1 MNELTAVVT
10 TTPDGTDECAKFTID
25 TVSNPFTF
33 HNVTQSGTDY
43 MLSFHIKSEASGSIT
58 IANKTISTSTTWN
71 KSVISFTGS
80 GTDLVLTF
88 NKTGTYY
95 MYHTMLEIGNV
106 ASDWHL
112 AEEDT
117 ISRIENAESNIKVLS
132 DNIDM
137 TVKKGDLISQI
148 HVEAGTTKIMA
159 DDIDLEGYVTITD
172 LKQTG
177 TTTINGG
184 NITTGMIRSQYT
196 TVINGEDVP
205 KFYVDLN
212 NGFIHMADGEFTG
225 SITSTS
231 GTIGGW
237 TIKETA
243 LYSGTTSMSSTVNGT
258 YIGTDGIR
266 NYASS
271 AQYVNIA
278 NGVLTAYGANINGTI
293 TADSGTIGG
302 WTIKDN
308 SLENTYTTTADST
321 STSVTLSLSN
331 SANGSQYFMS
341 VVSSE
346 GSGSSGGTSE
356 DRLFSIDKLGAVYM
370 TSGTIGGWN
379 IEKDKL
385 YSQPTDN
392 TYVALHNATNST
404 QDVFIVRT
412 GTSDAYKYPFWIRG
426 DGSVYMTK
434 GTIGGFT
441 IKDNLLEYSSTYT
454 DSNNNKHYRYL
465 TLSGQNGLIL
475 NRYDANNEDADAN
488 KMTIRD
494 GGLYIGT
501 RTIITTPETSRDV
514 YGNYNYHITTLSS
527 SGFYTKKNIVFL
539 NSGVGLCGTTRD
551 ETSTATTN
559 ATIYSIARLSSSC
572 NVLLGYSSTDDP
584 RTGSTHIYA
593 TNGNI
598 RLFAG
603 NGTTQSELRMTYSST
618 RGFSLAPVTAGTG
631 TLGTSDLPFYNLY
644 LSHCVY
650 YTSPPTGSGT
660 AVYINSNGALV
671 KYSSDRRL
679 KNSIVEVTNDEL
691 NPKRLYDL
699 PIWQYKYNAD
709 TLEANDDLY
718 DKDVIGFMADEV
730 DKCYPRACAYDKDGT
745 PTSWNPNVM
754 IPAMLQLIKDQKK
767 EIDELSKGMKQLVSI
782 IS

>member
-271 AQYVNIA
+271 AQYVNIV

-308 SLENTYTTTADST
+308 SLENTYTTTVDST

-346 GSGSSGGTSE
+346 SSGSSGGTSE

-370 TSGTIGGWN
+370 T
-379 IEKDKL
+379 
-385 YSQPTDN
+385 
-392 TYVALHNATNST
+392 
-404 QDVFIVRT
+404 
-412 GTSDAYKYPFWIRG
+412 
-426 DGSVYMTK
+426 K

-441 IKDNLLEYSSTYT
+441 IGEDSLKYSQNSGFQMNIYSELGIEVYSKST
-454 DSNNNKHYRYL
+454 D
-465 TLSGQNGLIL
+465 GLIL
-475 NRYDANNEDADAN
+475 VNN
-488 KMTIRD
+488 KVTIKD
-494 GGLYIGT
+494 KGIYIGANFQLAKGGT
-501 RTIITTPETSRDV
+501 NNWDDYSNYRVGIRSDGIYSKRKLLFTSSASASTDDAPGV
-514 YGNYNYHITTLSS
+514 YGIETLADGAIGVPHEFSVAQL
-527 SGFYTKKNIVFL
+527 T
-539 NSGVGLCGTTRD
+539 NS
-551 ETSTATTN
+551 N
-559 ATIYSIARLSSSC
+559 
-572 NVLLGYSSTDDP
+572 NVVIGYSST
-584 RTGSTHIYA
+584 GSDAREGGTHIYA
-593 TNGNI
+593 VNGKV

-603 NGTTQSELRMTYSST
+603 NGKATEELRMTYSST
-618 RGFSLAPVTAGTG
+618 HGFSLAPVTAGKG
-631 TLGTSDLPFYNLY
+631 LLGTTDLPFYNLY

-650 YTSPPTGSGT
+650 YTNPPTGSGT
-660 AVYINSNGALV
+660 AVYINSSGALV

-679 KNSIVEVTNDEL
+679 KNSIMAVTNDEL
-691 NPKRLYDL
+691 NPERLYDL

-709 TLEANDDLY
+709 VLEDGDDLCNR
-718 DKDVIGFMADEV
+718 DVIGFMADEV
-730 DKCYPRACAYDKDGT
+730 ASIYPRACAYDKDGT
-745 PTSWNPNVM
+745 PTSWNPNVI

-767 EIDELSKGMKQLVSI
+767 EIDELSKCMKQLISI

>member
-43 MLSFHIKSEASGSIT
+43 MLSFHIKSESSGSIT
-58 IANKTISTSTTWN
+58 IANKTIDTSTTWN

-88 NKTGTYY
+88 NTTGTYY

-117 ISRIENAESNIKVLS
+117 ISRIKNAESNIKLLS
-132 DNIDM
+132 DSIDM

-148 HVEAGTTKIMA
+148 HVEAGKTKIMA
-159 DDIDLEGYVTITD
+159 DDIDLDGYVTITD

-196 TVINGEDVP
+196 TVINGEDVS

-212 NGFIHMADGEFTG
+212 NGFVHMADGEFTG

-237 TIKETA
+237 TIKDTA

-271 AQYVNIA
+271 VQYVNIA

-293 TADSGTIGG
+293 VADSGTIGG

-308 SLENTYTTTADST
+308 SLENTYTTTVDSVST
-321 STSVTLSLSN
+321 SITLSLNN

-341 VVSSE
+341 VLSSE
-346 GSGSSGGTSE
+346 TTGSSGDTSE
-356 DRLFSIDKLGAVYM
+356 QRLFSIDKLGSVYM
-370 TSGTIGGWN
+370 TSGMIGGWN

-404 QDVFIVRT
+404 QDVLVVRT
-412 GTSDAYKYPFWIRG
+412 GTSDAYEYPFWIRG

-434 GTIGGFT
+434 GLVGGFT
-441 IKDNLLEYSSTYT
+441 IDESSLSYSGSDFSMRMHRYYGIEAYRMSSSTIED
-454 DSNNNKHYRYL
+454 DSRA
-465 TLSGQNGLIL
+465 IL
-475 NRYDANNEDADAN
+475 
-488 KMTIRD
+488 KD
-494 GGLYIGT
+494 GGLYIGSAFEL
-501 RTIITTPETSRDV
+501 TTSMQEKWDT
-514 YGNYNYHITTLSS
+514 YTNHITSITQ
-527 SGFYTKKNIVFL
+527 YVIATKNNIVFTD
-539 NSGVGLCGTTRD
+539 NSAGLSGLETIASGAIGVPREL
-551 ETSTATTN
+551 
-559 ATIYSIARLSSSC
+559 SIARLTSSN
-572 NVLLGYSSTDDP
+572 NVLIGYSTTDNP
-584 RTGSTHIYA
+584 REGGTHIYA
-593 TNGNI
+593 VDGDI

-603 NGTTQSELRMTYSST
+603 DGTATEELRMTYSST
-618 RGFSLAPVTAGTG
+618 RGFSLAPVTAGNG
-631 TLGTSDLPFYNLY
+631 VLGTSTLPFYNLY
-644 LSHCVY
+644 LSHCIY

-660 AVYINSNGALV
+660 AVYINSNGAIV

-679 KNSIVEVTNDEL
+679 KNSIAEVTNDEL
-691 NPKRLYDL
+691 NPERLYDL

-709 TLEANDDLY
+709 ALEDGDDLY
-718 DKDVIGFMADEV
+718 GKDVIGFMADEV
-730 DKCYPRACAYDKDGT
+730 CKIYPRACAYDKDGI

-754 IPAMLQLIKDQKK
+754 IPAMLQLIKNQKA
-767 EIDELSKGMKQLVSI
+767 EIDELSKCVKQLISI